1 MGKIMLMNI
10 LPFVHFFTFLVY
22 SFLIVYILWKAPKSL
37 LNRVCAAFF
46 ACYALWSFAYIFMS
60 TPGVS
65 KDTVILFDNI
75 ASVGWIGFAGF
86 FLWFALIFTEKKK
99 TLKKRIIYLL
109 IFIPALLFIYIQWT
123 GILSD
128 YIKHFWWWEGIR
140 SASIWGHLFNFY
152 YLSLTVTG
160 FYLILNFGRKTKE
173 TYKKK
178 QAKIILV
185 TGLAT
190 LVPGSILFA
199 ILPALNI
206 HLVPPLA
213 NVFTLIW
220 AAGIVYAIA
229 KYRLMVITPYTAAE
243 NIISTMADSLILLDM
258 EGNITTVNE
267 ALLDLSGYKEDELKG
282 KSFEIFFR
290 EKDFRKTLLDKAAKK
305 ETIRNY
311 ELNFKAKTGDDIRV
325 LFSSSSI
332 VNEAGAVAGI
342 VCIIKDITEL
352 KQAEKNLL
360 RTVKKLDQA
369 NVQLKASVK
378 RADQLAF
385 EAQAATIAKSQF
397 LANMS
402 HEIRTPMTGVIGMT
416 ELLLGTDL
424 TKEQRHY
431 AETTKSSAEALL
443 SVINDILDFSKIE
456 ADKLE
461 LEELDFDLRE
471 TFEGVS
477 GLLAPLARDKKL
489 EFGCRINP
497 DVPTFLRGDPGR
509 LRQILI
515 NLGNNAIKFTSQGE
529 VAMKA
534 KVESKTKERI
544 KVRFEVR
551 DTGIGIPQEKI
562 DSLFTAFQQVDSST
576 TRRFGGTGLGL
587 AISQRLAEIM
597 GGEIGVES
605 NEGRGSTFWFT
616 ADFGLQP
623 RLKQREGLP
632 PVDLRNVRILIVDDN
647 TTNRQRL
654 AEQLE
659 SWGVRHTETE
669 SAAEATRRLR
679 AARAK
684 GDPFHIMI
692 TDMQISETD
701 GESLGK
707 AVKSDP
713 ELRDTHLVM
722 MSSLG
727 KRGNTK
733 RLKGIGFSAFLT
745 KPVKQSQLYDRLI
758 TILGVD
764 ADAAKSQESAPG
776 VHPTINK
783 AHRSKAR
790 ILLAEDNLTNQEVAI
805 GILEKLGFSADVV
818 TNGREAVQAL
828 EKAPYDLVL
837 MDVQMPE
844 MNGIEATR
852 AIRSGKTGVLNPKI
866 PIIAMTAHA
875 MKGDRELLIEE
886 GMDDYIS
893 KPMAPK
899 ILEETLEKWLGN
911 AGKQQPSDAASRG
924 VAEKPLEDLPVFDR
938 KALMTRL
945 MDDKDLFRKVTA
957 GFLED
962 MPKRILTLKQ
972 HLDQGD
978 AGSAGLQ
985 AHAIKGAAATVG
997 GMALSAVASSMEEAG
1012 KGGRQ
1017 EEIASLV
1024 QEMER
1029 QFALLKARMRKK
1041 APKNS

>member
-1 MGKIMLMNI
+1 MNI
-10 LPFVHFFTFLVY
+10 LPLVHFFA
-22 SFLIVYILWKAPKSL
+22 FLIYSCLLVYILWKDPKSL
-37 LNRVCAAFF
+37 INRVCAAFF
-46 ACYALWSFAYIFMS
+46 ACYALWSFTKIFIS
-60 TPGVS
+60 APGVS

-75 ASVGWIGFAGF
+75 GSVGWIGFASF
-86 FLWFALIFTEKKK
+86 FLWFALLFTEKNEILK
-99 TLKKRIIYLL
+99 TRIVYPLMFILPLLL
-109 IFIPALLFIYIQWT
+109 IYKQWT
-123 GILSD
+123 GFLTD
-128 YIKHFWWWEGIR
+128 YIKQPWGWDGIR
-140 SASIWGHLFNFY
+140 SASIWGYLFYFN
-152 YLSLTVTG
+152 YLLFTG
-160 FYLILNFGRKTKE
+160 IGLYLIINFGRKTKD
-173 TYKKK
+173 TVKKK
-178 QAKIILV
+178 QAKIIFFTALV
-185 TGLAT
+185 P
-190 LVPGSILFA
+190 LVPGSILYVF
-199 ILPALNI
+199 LPALNI
-206 HLVPPLA
+206 LSLPYLA
-213 NVFTLIW
+213 NVFALIW
-220 AAGIVYAIA
+220 AAGIAYAIA
-229 KYRLMVITPYTAAE
+229 KYRLLVVTPYAAAE
-243 NIISTMADSLILLDM
+243 NIISTMADSLILLDI
-258 EGNITTVNE
+258 EGKIITVNE

-311 ELNFKAKTGDDIRV
+311 ELNFTAKTGDDIRV

-352 KQAEKNLL
+352 KQAEENLL
-360 RTVKKLDQA
+360 RTMEKLDEA

-378 RADQLAF
+378 RADQMAF

-402 HEIRTPMTGVIGMT
+402 HEIRTPMSGVIGMS

-477 GLLAPLARDKKL
+477 GLLAPLARQKKL
-489 EFGCRINP
+489 EIACRINH

-529 VAMKA
+529 IVIEA

-551 DTGIGIPQEKI
+551 DTGIGIAQEKI
-562 DSLFTAFQQVDSST
+562 DSLFAAFQQVDSST

-605 NEGRGSTFWFT
+605 IEGRGSTFWFT

-632 PVDLRNVRILIVDDN
+632 PVDLRNVRILIVDADDA
-647 TTNRQRL
+647 NRQLL

-659 SWGVRHTETE
+659 SWGVRHTEAE
-669 SAAEATRRLR
+669 SAAEATRFLR
-679 AARAK
+679 AARAG
-684 GDPFHIMI
+684 GDPFRIMI
-692 TDMQISETD
+692 TEMQMPETD

-707 AVKSDP
+707 AVKAAP

-722 MSSLG
+722 MCSLG
-727 KRGNTK
+727 KRGDAK
-733 RLKGIGFSAFLT
+733 RLKAIGFSAFLT

-758 TILGVD
+758 GILGVD
-764 ADAAKSQESAPG
+764 AEAAKSQESAP
-776 VHPTINK
+776 VAHPAMDK
-783 AHRSKAR
+783 AHRSKVR
-790 ILLAEDNLTNQEVAI
+790 ILLAEDNLTNQEVAL
-805 GILEKLGFSADVV
+805 GILKKLGFSADVAA
-818 TNGREAVQAL
+818 NGREAVQAL

-837 MDVQMPE
+837 MDIQMPE

-875 MKGDRELLIEE
+875 MKGDRELLIEA
-886 GMDDYIS
+886 GMNDYIS
-893 KPMAPK
+893 KPIAPQV
-899 ILEETLEKWLGN
+899 LEETLEKWLGN

-924 VAEKPLEDLPVFDR
+924 AAEEPPENLPVFDR

-945 MDDKDLFRKVTA
+945 MGDEDLSRKVIA
-957 GFLED
+957 DFLED
-962 MPKRILTLKQ
+962 MPKRILALKQ

-978 AGSAGLQ
+978 AESAGFQ

-1012 KGGRQ
+1012 KAGRL
-1017 EEIASLV
+1017 EEIVSLV
-1024 QEMER
+1024 PEMER
-1029 QFALLKARMRKK
+1029 QFALLKVRMRKK
-1041 APKNS
+1041 APKKT